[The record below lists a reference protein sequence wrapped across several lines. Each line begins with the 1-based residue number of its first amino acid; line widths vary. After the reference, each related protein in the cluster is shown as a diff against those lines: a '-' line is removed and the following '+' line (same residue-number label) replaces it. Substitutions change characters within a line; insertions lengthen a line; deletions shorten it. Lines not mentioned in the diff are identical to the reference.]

1 MQIVFCIS
9 IAIPKGTSG
18 EHSLRVL
25 FKSDMAIMSKL
36 HVEKLK
42 FVHSSSCLTIPEL
55 VLSDQLNPD
64 THTFRTS

>member
-42 FVHSSSCLTIPEL
+42 FVHSSP
-55 VLSDQLNPD
+55 V
-64 THTFRTS
+64 